1 MVTGQCK
8 KSGYTLKHPHRHYL
22 NSTEQTI
29 NLFTSHLVFHQHSY
43 DRSVFLFSSLLG
55 NPSIVFRIV
64 IKISVTFIQQEVA
77 LFSAFV
83 IVFVTV
89 FLSLSLDDGWRQ
101 PQVRNQ
107 STELSVSSSRQI
119 VLYVQFISFHPLLL
133 LHIILSAQNGFSLSL
148 STTVQN
154 VMHRSYRVIFIVIGI
169 EKYPHRGRRLW
180 RHGIDSK

>member
-29 NLFTSHLVFHQHSY
+29 NLFASHLVFHQHSY

-55 NPSIVFRIV
+55 NPSIVLRIV

-107 STELSVSSSRQI
+107 STKLSVGSSQQI
-119 VLYVQFISFHPLLL
+119 HFIHPLLL
-133 LHIILSAQNGFSLSL
+133 LHIILSAQNRFSLSL
-148 STTVQN
+148 SIRPCKTSCIVLIGLSSSSLVSKSIPTAAGVCGVMELTVN
-154 VMHRSYRVIFIVIGI
+154 RI
-169 EKYPHRGRRLW
+169 PP
-180 RHGIDSK
+180 

>member
-8 KSGYTLKHPHRHYL
+8 KSGYTLKHPYRHYL

-29 NLFTSHLVFHQHSY
+29 NLFASHLVFHQHSY

-55 NPSIVFRIV
+55 NPSIVLRIV

-107 STELSVSSSRQI
+107 STELSVSSSQQI
-119 VLYVQFISFHPLLL
+119 VLYVRLIS
-133 LHIILSAQNGFSLSL
+133 
-148 STTVQN
+148 STHCYYSTLFCLP
-154 VMHRSYRVIFIVIGI
+154 R
-169 EKYPHRGRRLW
+169 
-180 RHGIDSK
+180 IDSPYRYLYDRAKRHASFLSGYLHRHWYRKVSPPRPAFVASWNWQ

>member
-29 NLFTSHLVFHQHSY
+29 NLFASHLVFHQHSY

-55 NPSIVFRIV
+55 NPSIVLRIV

-107 STELSVSSSRQI
+107 STKLSVGSSQQI
-119 VLYVQFISFHPLLL
+119 HFIHPLLL
-133 LHIILSAQNGFSLSL
+133 LHIILSAQNRFSLSL